1 MKKGTTE
8 THIKDHRFEQLQELL
23 LVEDR
28 EKFDLLNEEFAG
40 KVKPLIQERIED
52 LRKNFPEYF
61 GDTITKTIKDQI
73 VNSQDQVLDA
83 LYPII
88 GKLIKK
94 GIVNEISKLNERINK
109 TINETFSFKE
119 KIEIFFGKKSNLP
132 TGEIILQEVFKP
144 VIEELLVI
152 EKDSG
157 LLKGSYSKDNIVN
170 KDMVSGMLTAIKSFA
185 EDVFSK
191 KEQNLENIKFE
202 TFLISIHNFKTLYIA
217 IAISGPTNSIFNDK
231 VTDKIIKLAEIIL
244 KKQSLLEDEIQLNQ
258 LINKHLL
265 T

>member
-61 GDTITKTIKDQI
+61 GDTITETIKDQI

-132 TGEIILQEVFKP
+132 TGDVILQKAFKP
-144 VIEELLVI
+144 VIEELLII

-157 LLKGSYSKDNIVN
+157 LLKGSYSRGGIAN

-185 EDVFSK
+185 EDAFSK
-191 KEQNLENIKFE
+191 NEQNLENIKFE
-202 TFLISIHNFKTLYIA
+202 TFQISIHNFKTIYIA
-217 IAISGPTNSIFNDK
+217 IAISGPINTVFNDN
-231 VTDKIIKLAEIIL
+231 VTVEITKLAEIIL
-244 KKQSLLEDEIQLNQ
+244 KKRSLLEDETQLNQ
-258 LINKHLL
+258 LINKHIL